1 MAYDVFIS
9 YSRRDY
15 TDESNQVIPGNIITQ
30 IKQLLD
36 ANGIT
41 YWFDEDGI
49 FSGDAF
55 APEIARNIKSSKIF
69 LFVSSEH
76 SNASEWTSNEIATA
90 HTYKK
95 KIIPFK
101 YDDSIYND
109 SVIMYISRLDYI
121 DYPANPIK
129 ALDRLLSSIK
139 DYLNKLAEK
148 EQNERLAEER
158 RRNEEI
164 SRKEKA
170 AKLQALKEK
179 ITTLE
184 TRKLDIEK
192 DILSQE
198 KSLSELRNEKRI
210 IELNIAEVEEEIEAL
225 SPRKKA
231 DSVSIIT
238 NVVKQEGRNAEV
250 PNGKE
255 TNTTPG
261 FFAREWAELRKVMRQ
276 KHWARNTIEISA
288 FAFAIMYTLIWIR
301 CFIVNL
307 DYNLGDDAIEAA
319 LVALLAFAGVCSLYR
334 VIKNRKDGFLYA
346 GLSFVFAVLGVVGA
360 TLARKTL
367 LLLAILG
374 ALGFLS
380 LLIWGFVQYKKQG
393 KEFIKE
399 FLSDW
404 LRLTTIASLLLSS
417 ILAIVRFYYNLLIN
431 L

>member
-69 LFVSSEH
+69 LFISSEH

-148 EQNERLAEER
+148 EHNERLAEER

-238 NVVKQEGRNAEV
+238 NVEKQEGRNAEV

-261 FFAREWAELRKVMRQ
+261 FFARECAELRKVMRQ

-288 FAFAIMYTLIWIR
+288 FAYAIVASLFLIMSSID
-301 CFIVNL
+301 FFVDSNL
-307 DYNLGDDAIEAA
+307 RDAIETAS
-319 LVALLAFAGVCSLYR
+319 VAFAGIAVVCSLYR
-334 VIKNRKDGFLYA
+334 VIKNRKDGFLYT
-346 GLSFVFAVLGVVGA
+346 GLSFVFAVLESFGVA

-417 ILAIVRFYYNLLIN
+417 ILAIVRFYFNIL
-431 L
+431 

>member
-76 SNASEWTSNEIATA
+76 PNASEWTSNEIATA
-90 HTYKK
+90 PTYKK

-148 EQNERLAEER
+148 EHNERLAEER

-231 DSVSIIT
+231 DSASIIT

-288 FAFAIMYTLIWIR
+288 FAIAIVPTLFLIMCSIA
-301 CFIVNL
+301 FVDSNL
-307 DYNLGDDAIEAA
+307 DDAIEAA
-319 LVALLAFAGVCSLYR
+319 LLAFACIAGVCSLYR

-360 TLARKTL
+360 FSARKTL

-417 ILAIVRFYYNLLIN
+417 LLAFGRYISTY
-431 L
+431 

>member
-1 MAYDVFIS
+1 
-9 YSRRDY
+9 
-15 TDESNQVIPGNIITQ
+15 
-30 IKQLLD
+30 
-36 ANGIT
+36 
-41 YWFDEDGI
+41 
-49 FSGDAF
+49 
-55 APEIARNIKSSKIF
+55 
-69 LFVSSEH
+69 
-76 SNASEWTSNEIATA
+76 
-90 HTYKK
+90 
-95 KIIPFK
+95 
-101 YDDSIYND
+101 
-109 SVIMYISRLDYI
+109 
-121 DYPANPIK
+121 
-129 ALDRLLSSIK
+129 
-139 DYLNKLAEK
+139 
-148 EQNERLAEER
+148 
-158 RRNEEI
+158 
-164 SRKEKA
+164 
-170 AKLQALKEK
+170 
-179 ITTLE
+179 
-184 TRKLDIEK
+184 IEK

-319 LVALLAFAGVCSLYR
+319 LLAFACIAGVCSLYR

-346 GLSFVFAVLGVVGA
+346 GLSFVFVVLGVVGA
-360 TLARKTL
+360 FSARKTL

-417 ILAIVRFYYNLLIN
+417 ILAIVRFYFNILIN

>member
-148 EQNERLAEER
+148 EHNERLAEER

-261 FFAREWAELRKVMRQ
+261 FFAREWAELRKVMHQ

-288 FAFAIMYTLIWIR
+288 FAIAIVPTLFLIMCSIA
-301 CFIVNL
+301 FVDSNL
-307 DYNLGDDAIEAA
+307 DDAIEAA
-319 LVALLAFAGVCSLYR
+319 LLAFACIAGVCSLYR

-360 TLARKTL
+360 FSARKTL

-404 LRLTTIASLLLSS
+404 LRLTTITSLLLSS
-417 ILAIVRFYYNLLIN
+417 ILAIVRFYFNILIN

>member
-148 EQNERLAEER
+148 EHNERLAEER

-261 FFAREWAELRKVMRQ
+261 FFAREWAELRKVMHQ

-288 FAFAIMYTLIWIR
+288 FAIAIVPTLFLIMCSIA
-301 CFIVNL
+301 FVDSNL
-307 DYNLGDDAIEAA
+307 DDAIEAA
-319 LVALLAFAGVCSLYR
+319 LLAFACIAGVCSLYR

-417 ILAIVRFYYNLLIN
+417 ILAIVRFYFNILIN

>member
-231 DSVSIIT
+231 DSASIIT

-261 FFAREWAELRKVMRQ
+261 FFAREWAELRKVMHQ

-288 FAFAIMYTLIWIR
+288 FAIAIVPTLFLIMCSIA
-301 CFIVNL
+301 FVDSNL
-307 DYNLGDDAIEAA
+307 DDAIEAA
-319 LVALLAFAGVCSLYR
+319 LLAFACIAGVCSLYR

-417 ILAIVRFYYNLLIN
+417 ILAIVRFYFNILIN

>member
-1 MAYDVFIS
+1 MAYDLFIS

-69 LFVSSEH
+69 LFISSEH

-148 EQNERLAEER
+148 EHNERLAEER

-210 IELNIAEVEEEIEAL
+210 IELNIAEIEEEIEAL

-288 FAFAIMYTLIWIR
+288 FAIAIVPTLFLIMCSIA
-301 CFIVNL
+301 FVDSNL
-307 DYNLGDDAIEAA
+307 DNAIEAA
-319 LVALLAFAGVCSLYR
+319 LIAFAGIAGVCSLYR

-346 GLSFVFAVLGVVGA
+346 GLSFVFAVFGVVGA
-360 TLARKTL
+360 ALARKTL

-374 ALGFLS
+374 TLGFLS

-417 ILAIVRFYYNLLIN
+417 ILAIVRFYFNILIN

>member
-1 MAYDVFIS
+1 MAYDLFIS

-69 LFVSSEH
+69 LFISSEH

-148 EQNERLAEER
+148 EHNERLAEER

-210 IELNIAEVEEEIEAL
+210 IELNIAEIEEEIEAL

-238 NVVKQEGRNAEV
+238 N
-250 PNGKE
+250 
-255 TNTTPG
+255 
-261 FFAREWAELRKVMRQ
+261 
-276 KHWARNTIEISA
+276 
-288 FAFAIMYTLIWIR
+288 
-301 CFIVNL
+301 
-307 DYNLGDDAIEAA
+307 
-319 LVALLAFAGVCSLYR
+319 
-334 VIKNRKDGFLYA
+334 
-346 GLSFVFAVLGVVGA
+346 
-360 TLARKTL
+360 
-367 LLLAILG
+367 ILT
-374 ALGFLS
+374 F
-380 LLIWGFVQYKKQG
+380 
-393 KEFIKE
+393 
-399 FLSDW
+399 
-404 LRLTTIASLLLSS
+404 
-417 ILAIVRFYYNLLIN
+417 
-431 L
+431 